1 MTRLLALSAGA
12 VAVLAFTAPA
22 AHADPDPNPQP
33 GYDAVTYL
41 IGKCWNPSMPV
52 EQEPTQL
59 QYNCDGTS
67 SMENM
72 TWTSWGADGAN
83 GTGTDNSV
91 ECQPN
96 CAMGPRLFNPI
107 VVRAWNPKAV
117 EGCPPELQFYSDLT
131 VAYPQGVPPWVKPGT
146 QWAPDT
152 YFTTVDGM
160 PAVHFINQGAYSCT
174 PLDR

>member
-72 TWTSWGADGAN
+72 TWTSWGADGAS

-107 VVRAWNPKAV
+107 VVRAWNPKTV
-117 EGCPPELQFYSDLT
+117 EGFPPELQFYSDLT

>member
-72 TWTSWGADGAN
+72 TWTSWGADGAS

-91 ECQPN
+91 EYQPN

-107 VVRAWNPKAV
+107 VVRAWNPKTV